1 MAALR
6 IAAIAMVLALLGAC
20 ASYNTTPFR
29 KDAAAQVVDP
39 QHRYTLQ
46 FVEADDEGWLY
57 QTSQATKAVE
67 AVRAA
72 VQEQDTFVVVFVHG
86 WHHSAECCD
95 DNVEGFKETLGR
107 LHDEL
112 AQPGYRQARSGTQA
126 SAGDDFRLI
135 GIYVSWRARS
145 LPGVL
150 DYFTFW
156 GRKSAAERTGEI
168 DIRELLDRLNLVYR
182 EQNRPSEAGSRHFLG
197 LVTIGHSF
205 GGQVVLRSVTA
216 SMESELEE
224 LNPATGYLHDP
235 PPAQSAAAPRAV
247 RGFGDLV
254 VLVNP
259 AVEAA
264 AYQRLHVLSQGMKY
278 PDVQTPV
285 VLTVSADNDV
295 PRHKLFRWGRILGE
309 WFTSKPYKPDP
320 TEREIERQALG
331 VWGPGGVQVTHQL
344 RPLDPNANLV
354 STQIQHTTDPL
365 CPPNTSC
372 LCQWYEWSHPRDPI
386 EPDSLSWA
394 GAQGTGVAGLG
405 NYDFSSRTVFG
416 NVVLEPQKGFI
427 PYQPFIVTSAT
438 PAIIDGHNG
447 IFSGPFIHFLIRY
460 IGFIEGKEYL
470 LALQGRGSK
479 HTAAPKGATTH

>member
-6 IAAIAMVLALLGAC
+6 IAATAIVLVLLGAC

-57 QTSQATKAVE
+57 QTSQATKAVD
-67 AVRAA
+67 AVHAA
-72 VQEQDTFVVVFVHG
+72 VQEEDTFVVVFVHG

-112 AQPGYRQARSGTQA
+112 QAYRQAGGARQT
-126 SAGDDFRLI
+126 SAGDNFRLV

-145 LPGVL
+145 LPGDL

-168 DIRELLDRLNLVYR
+168 DVREFLNRLNRLYR
-182 EQNRPSEAGSRHFLG
+182 DQNRPSEAGSRNFLG

-205 GGQVVLRSVTA
+205 GGQVVLRSVSA
-216 SMESELEE
+216 SLESELEE
-224 LNPATGYLHDP
+224 LNPATGYLRDP

-247 RGFGDLV
+247 KGFGDLV

-295 PRHKLFRWGRILGE
+295 PRHRLFRWGRILGE

-331 VWGPGGVQVTHQL
+331 VWGPDGVQVTHRL
-344 RPLDPNANLV
+344 RPLDPSAKLT
-354 STQIQHTTDPL
+354 SMPIAHPTPDPL

-372 LCQWYEWSHPRDPI
+372 LCQWYEWSNPRAPI
-386 EPDSLSWA
+386 EPDSLSWPGTQ
-394 GAQGTGVAGLG
+394 GAGVAGLG

-416 NVVLEPQKGFI
+416 NVVLEPQKGSI

-447 IFSGPFIHFLIRY
+447 IFTEPFIHFLISY

-470 LALQGRGSK
+470 LASQGRGSK
-479 HTAAPKGATTH
+479 HTAIPKDATPQ